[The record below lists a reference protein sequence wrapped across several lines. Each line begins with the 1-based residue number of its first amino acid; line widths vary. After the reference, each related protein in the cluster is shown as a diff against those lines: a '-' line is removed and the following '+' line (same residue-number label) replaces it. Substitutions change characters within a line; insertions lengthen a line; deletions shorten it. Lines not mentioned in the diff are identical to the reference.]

1 MNAGN
6 FTLTPSAKLEGGQEA
21 GDLNQVLATFRRRSR
36 LFMAVAVVI
45 VAAVMLVTLQ
55 QTPRFT
61 ATANVMMDTR
71 KHSVDNIQ
79 AVLSDLPDDTSV
91 VDTEVEI
98 LKSRSL
104 AEKVVNVLKL
114 DQDPEFNYSLR
125 KLNPIAAAINAP
137 GAAIQSLTHALA
149 PPASPQTKLDAE
161 ALRAQK
167 LHESVVDHVLRA
179 LEVRRSGLTYVINIS
194 FQSKDPA
201 KAAVIAN
208 TFADRYLLE
217 QLEAKF
223 DATQQATQWLNE
235 RLADLEPQVQAAES
249 AVAQYKASHGL
260 LAAENSTLTEQEISQ
275 LNTQLATAQA
285 EQAEQDARVHTAQQ
299 SLAGGSTGE
308 DFAGAMN
315 SDVIKNL
322 RAQKAQISQQAAD
335 LETKYGPKHP
345 DVIKIQRQLAD
356 IDTQIKQELARVVS
370 NLQSEDQVARQ
381 RAGSIQAS
389 LQRTKGTLA
398 GNNQS
403 GVELADLQR
412 KADAASTLYN
422 SLLNRAKET
431 STDQGSEQSD
441 ARVVSRAKIP
451 IKPSFPNVTL
461 NFVIGVVLGLIGGV
475 GAVLLMEA
483 LDSGLATSED
493 VERVLGVPHL
503 GAIPSLD
510 STTEGKASGIPPGRY
525 IVDKPLSAFAE
536 SFRNLRASI
545 LFSKVDTPVKVVIL
559 TSSLPGEGKTTTTFC
574 LGRSMAMSGAKT
586 IVVDCDLRRRNINR
600 MLDIEPTVGLIEV
613 LQGVATLDE
622 AILLDKPSGAHF
634 LPLAKSVYTPKD
646 LFGSTAMD
654 RLLAELRQRYDIVL
668 LDTAPV
674 IPVSDTRI
682 LAPKADIVVFLV
694 QWRRVPRKAVEAAFA
709 MLTSVGADIAGVAL
723 TLVDAREQA
732 KYGYGDAGYYYRS
745 YRKYYAQ

>member
-1 MNAGN
+1 
-6 FTLTPSAKLEGGQEA
+6 
-21 GDLNQVLATFRRRSR
+21 V
-36 LFMAVAVVI
+36 
-45 VAAVMLVTLQ
+45 
-55 QTPRFT
+55 
-61 ATANVMMDTR
+61 
-71 KHSVDNIQ
+71 Q
-79 AVLSDLPDDTSV
+79 A
-91 VDTEVEI
+91 
-98 LKSRSL
+98 
-104 AEKVVNVLKL
+104 
-114 DQDPEFNYSLR
+114 
-125 KLNPIAAAINAP
+125 
-137 GAAIQSLTHALA
+137 
-149 PPASPQTKLDAE
+149 
-161 ALRAQK
+161 
-167 LHESVVDHVLRA
+167 
-179 LEVRRSGLTYVINIS
+179 YVINIQFES
-194 FQSKDPA
+194 TDPA
-201 KAAVIAN
+201 KAALIAN

-235 RLADLEPQVQAAES
+235 RLAELEPQVQAGES
-249 AVAQYKASHGL
+249 AVASYKASHGL
-260 LAAENSTLTEQEISQ
+260 LATESSTLTEQEISG
-275 LNTQLATAQA
+275 LNGQLATAQA
-285 EQAEQDARVHTAQQ
+285 EQAEQDARVRTAQQ
-299 SLAGGSTGE
+299 AIAGGSTGE

-356 IDTQIKQELARVVS
+356 IDTQIKQELGRVVS
-370 NLQSEDQVARQ
+370 NLQTEDQVARQ

-389 LQRTKGTLA
+389 LERTKGTLA

-451 IKPSFPNVTL
+451 IKPSFPNIAL
-461 NFVIGVVLGLIGGV
+461 NFVIGVILGLIGGV
-475 GAVLLMEA
+475 GATLLMEA

-493 VERVLGVPHL
+493 VERILGVPHL

-510 STTEGKASGIPPGRY
+510 STTDGKASGIAPGRY
-525 IVDKPLSAFAE
+525 IIEKPLSAFAE

-545 LFSKVDTPVKVVIL
+545 LFSKVDNPVKVAIV

-586 IVVDCDLRRRNINR
+586 IIVDCDLRRRNINR
-600 MLDIEPTVGLIEV
+600 MLDIEPPVGLIEV

-622 AILLDKPSGAHF
+622 AIFIDKPSGAHF

-646 LFGSTAMD
+646 LFGSSAMD
-654 RLLAELRQRYDIVL
+654 RLLVELRARYDIVL

-682 LAPKADIVVFLV
+682 LAPKADVVVFLV

-709 MLTSVGADIAGVAL
+709 MLNSVGADIAGVAL

>member
-1 MNAGN
+1 MSLGN
-6 FTLTPSAKLEGGQEA
+6 FTLTPSANLEGGRDA

-36 LFMAVAVVI
+36 LFLAVAVVI

-55 QTPRFT
+55 QTPRYA
-61 ATANVMMDTR
+61 ATANVMIDTR

-104 AEKVVNVLKL
+104 AERVVNVLKL
-114 DQDPEFNYSLR
+114 DQDPEFNYAL
-125 KLNPIAAAINAP
+125 KKQNPIQAALNAPAAAFE
-137 GAAIQSLTHALA
+137 SLAHALT
-149 PPASPQTKLDAE
+149 PTPSPTAQAQAE
-161 ALRAQK
+161 SLHAQK
-167 LHESVVDHVLRA
+167 QHEAVVDHVLKK
-179 LEVRRSGLTYVINIS
+179 LEVRRSGLTYVINIQFES
-194 FQSKDPA
+194 TDPA

-235 RLADLEPQVQAAES
+235 RLAELEPQVQAAES
-249 AVAQYKASHGL
+249 VVAAYKASHGL
-260 LAAENSTLTEQEISQ
+260 LATESSTLTEQEISG
-275 LNTQLATAQA
+275 LNSQLATAQA

-299 SLAGGSTGE
+299 AIAGGSTGE

-356 IDTQIKQELARVVS
+356 IDTQIKQELTRVVS
-370 NLQSEDQVARQ
+370 NLQTEDQVARQ

-389 LQRTKGTLA
+389 LERTKGTLA

-403 GVELADLQR
+403 SVELAELQR

-431 STDQGSEQSD
+431 STDQGTEQSD

-451 IKPSFPNVTL
+451 IKPSFPNIPL
-461 NFVIGVVLGLIGGV
+461 NFIIGVILGLIGGV
-475 GAVLLMEA
+475 GATLLMEA

-493 VERVLGVPHL
+493 VERILGVPHL

-510 STTEGKASGIPPGRY
+510 STTDGKASGIPPGRY
-525 IVDKPLSAFAE
+525 IIEKPLSAFAE

-545 LFSKVDTPVKVVIL
+545 LFSKVDNPVKVAIV

-586 IVVDCDLRRRNINR
+586 IIVDCDLRRRNINR
-600 MLDIEPTVGLIEV
+600 MLDIEPPVGLIEV

-622 AILLDKPSGAHF
+622 AIFIDKPSGAHF

-646 LFGSTAMD
+646 LFGSSAMD
-654 RLLAELRQRYDIVL
+654 RLLVELRARYDIVL

-682 LAPKADIVVFLV
+682 LAPKADVVVFLV

-709 MLTSVGADIAGVAL
+709 MLNSVGADIAGVAL

>member
-6 FTLTPSAKLEGGQEA
+6 FTLTPSAKLEGGQDA
-21 GDLNQVLATFRRRSR
+21 GDLNQIIATFRRRSR
-36 LFMAVAVVI
+36 LFLAVAVVI

-55 QTPRFT
+55 QTPRYT
-61 ATANVMMDTR
+61 ATANVMIDTR
-71 KHSVDNIQ
+71 KHSVDNIT

-104 AEKVVNVLKL
+104 AERVVNSLKL
-114 DQDPEFNYSLR
+114 DQDPEFNSSLR
-125 KLNPIAAAINAP
+125 KQNPIESALIAPVNAIEHLA
-137 GAAIQSLTHALA
+137 HALTPA
-149 PPASPQTKLDAE
+149 PNPNTQAQAE
-161 ALRAQK
+161 SLRVQK
-167 LHESVVDHVLRA
+167 QHEAVVDHVLKG
-179 LEVRRSGLTYVINIS
+179 LVVRRSGLTYVIDVQ
-194 FQSKDPA
+194 FQSTDPA
-201 KAAVIAN
+201 KAALIAN

-235 RLADLEPQVQAAES
+235 RLAELEPQVQQAES
-249 AVAQYKASHGL
+249 VVEAYKASHGL
-260 LAAENSTLTEQEISQ
+260 LATENSTLTEQEISG

-285 EQAEQDARVHTAQQ
+285 EQAEQDARVRTAQQ
-299 SLAGGSTGE
+299 AIAGGSTGE
-308 DFAGAMN
+308 DFAGALN
-315 SDVIKNL
+315 SDLIKNL
-322 RAQKAQISQQAAD
+322 RAQKAQISQQATD

-356 IDTQIKQELARVVS
+356 IDVQIKQELTRVVS
-370 NLQSEDQVARQ
+370 NLQTEDQVARQ
-381 RAGSIQAS
+381 RAASIQAS
-389 LQRTKGTLA
+389 LNRTKGTLA
-398 GNNQS
+398 GDNQS

-422 SLLNRAKET
+422 SLLTRAKET

-451 IKPSFPNVTL
+451 IKPSFPNIPL
-461 NFVIGVVLGLIGGV
+461 NFIIGVILGLIGGV
-475 GAVLLMEA
+475 GATLLMEA

-510 STTEGKASGIPPGRY
+510 STTDGKATGITPGRY
-525 IVDKPLSAFAE
+525 IIEKPLSAFAE

-545 LFSKVDTPVKVVIL
+545 LFSKVDNPVKVAIV

-586 IVVDCDLRRRNINR
+586 IIVDCDLRRRNINR
-600 MLDIEPTVGLIEV
+600 MLDIEPPVGLIEV

-622 AILLDKPSGAHF
+622 AIFIDKPSGAHF

-646 LFGSTAMD
+646 LFGSSAMD
-654 RLLAELRQRYDIVL
+654 RLLAELRARYDIVL

-682 LAPKADIVVFLV
+682 LAPKADVVVFLV

-709 MLTSVGADIAGVAL
+709 MLNSVGADIAGVAL

>member
-6 FTLTPSAKLEGGQEA
+6 FTLTPSAKLEGAQDV

-36 LFMAVAVVI
+36 LFMAVGVVI
-45 VAAVMLVTLQ
+45 VVAVMLVTLQ
-55 QTPRFT
+55 QTPRYT
-61 ATANVMMDTR
+61 ATANVMIDTR

-79 AVLSDLPDDTSV
+79 AVLSDLPDDTGV

-104 AEKVVNVLKL
+104 AERVVNTLKL
-114 DQDPEFNYSLR
+114 DQDPEFNTTLI
-125 KLNPIAAAINAP
+125 KPNPIRAAINAP
-137 GAAIQSLTHALA
+137 IAAISGLMHAVSPTATPQSKADAAALH
-149 PPASPQTKLDAE
+149 
-161 ALRAQK
+161 AQK
-167 LHESVVDHVLRA
+167 LHESVVDHVLKG
-179 LEVRRSGLTYVINIS
+179 LEVRRSGLTYVINIQ

-235 RLADLEPQVQAAES
+235 RLAELEPQVQAAES
-249 AVAQYKASHGL
+249 AVATYKASHGL

-275 LNTQLATAQA
+275 LNGQLATAQA
-285 EQAEQDARVHTAQQ
+285 EQAEQDARVRTAQQ
-299 SLAGGSTGE
+299 SLAGGATGE
-308 DFAGAMN
+308 DIAGAMN
-315 SDVIKNL
+315 SDVMKNL
-322 RAQKAQISQQAAD
+322 RAQRAQVSQQAAD

-356 IDTQIKQELARVVS
+356 IDNQIKQELGRVVGG
-370 NLQSEDQVARQ
+370 LQSEDQVARQ
-381 RAGSIQAS
+381 RTSSIEAS

-403 GVELADLQR
+403 SVELADLQR

-461 NFVIGVVLGLIGGV
+461 NFIIGVILGLIGGV

-493 VERVLGVPHL
+493 VERILGVPHL

-510 STTEGKASGIPPGRY
+510 STTDGKASGIPPGRY
-525 IVDKPLSAFAE
+525 IVEKPLSAFAE

-545 LFSKVDTPVKVVIL
+545 LFSKVDSPVKVAIL

-600 MLDIEPTVGLIEV
+600 MLDVEPAVGLIEV

-622 AILLDKPSGAHF
+622 AIILDKPSGAHF

-654 RLLAELRQRYDIVL
+654 RLLAELRLRYDIVL

-682 LAPKADIVVFLV
+682 LAPKADVVVFLV

>member
-6 FTLTPSAKLEGGQEA
+6 FTLTPSANLEGGRDA

-36 LFMAVAVVI
+36 LFLAVAVVI

-55 QTPRFT
+55 QTPRYA
-61 ATANVMMDTR
+61 ATANVMIDTR
-71 KHSVDNIQ
+71 KHSVDNIT

-104 AEKVVNVLKL
+104 AERVVNTLKL
-114 DQDPEFNYSLR
+114 DQDPEFNFAL
-125 KLNPIAAAINAP
+125 KKQNPIQAALNAP
-137 GAAIQSLTHALA
+137 VAAFDSLTHALT
-149 PPASPQTKLDAE
+149 PTPSPTAQAQAE
-161 ALRAQK
+161 SLHAQK
-167 LHESVVDHVLRA
+167 QHEAVVDHVLKK
-179 LEVRRSGLTYVINIS
+179 LEVRRSGLTYVINIQFES
-194 FQSKDPA
+194 TDPA

-235 RLADLEPQVQAAES
+235 RLAELEPQVQAAES
-249 AVAQYKASHGL
+249 VVAAYKASHGL
-260 LAAENSTLTEQEISQ
+260 LATESSTLTEQEISG
-275 LNTQLATAQA
+275 LNSQLATAQA

-299 SLAGGSTGE
+299 AIAGGATGE

-356 IDTQIKQELARVVS
+356 IDTQIKQELSRVVS
-370 NLQSEDQVARQ
+370 NLQTEDQVARQ

-389 LQRTKGTLA
+389 LNRTKGTLA

-403 GVELADLQR
+403 SVELAELQR

-431 STDQGSEQSD
+431 STDQGTEQSD

-451 IKPSFPNVTL
+451 IKPSFPNIPL
-461 NFVIGVVLGLIGGV
+461 NFIIGIILGLIGGV
-475 GAVLLMEA
+475 GATLLMEA

-510 STTEGKASGIPPGRY
+510 STTDGKASGIPPGRY
-525 IVDKPLSAFAE
+525 IIEKPLSAFAE

-545 LFSKVDTPVKVVIL
+545 LFSKVDNPVKVAIV

-586 IVVDCDLRRRNINR
+586 IIVDCDLRRRNINR
-600 MLDIEPTVGLIEV
+600 MLDIEPPVGLIEV

-622 AILLDKPSGAHF
+622 AIFIDKPSGAHF

-646 LFGSTAMD
+646 LFGSSAMD
-654 RLLAELRQRYDIVL
+654 RLLVELRARYDIVL

-682 LAPKADIVVFLV
+682 LAPKADVVVFLV

-709 MLTSVGADIAGVAL
+709 MLNSVGADIAGVAL

-732 KYGYGDAGYYYRS
+732 KYGFGDAGYYYRS

>member
-6 FTLTPSAKLEGGQEA
+6 FTLTPSAKLEGGQDA
-21 GDLNQVLATFRRRSR
+21 GDLNQIIATFRRRSR
-36 LFMAVAVVI
+36 LFLAVAVVI

-55 QTPRFT
+55 QTPRYT
-61 ATANVMMDTR
+61 ATANVMIDTR
-71 KHSVDNIQ
+71 KHSVDNIT

-104 AEKVVNVLKL
+104 AERVVNSLKL
-114 DQDPEFNYSLR
+114 DQDPEFNSSLR
-125 KLNPIAAAINAP
+125 KQNPIESALIAPVNAIEHLA
-137 GAAIQSLTHALA
+137 HALTPA
-149 PPASPQTKLDAE
+149 PNPNTQAQAE
-161 ALRAQK
+161 SLRVQK
-167 LHESVVDHVLRA
+167 QHEAVVDHVLKG
-179 LEVRRSGLTYVINIS
+179 LVVRRSGLTYVIDVQ
-194 FQSKDPA
+194 FQSTDPA
-201 KAAVIAN
+201 KAALIAN

-235 RLADLEPQVQAAES
+235 RLAELEPQVQQAES
-249 AVAQYKASHGL
+249 VVEAYKASHGL
-260 LAAENSTLTEQEISQ
+260 LATENSTLTEQEISG

-285 EQAEQDARVHTAQQ
+285 EQAEQDARVRTAQQ
-299 SLAGGSTGE
+299 AIAGGSTGE
-308 DFAGAMN
+308 DFAGALN

-322 RAQKAQISQQAAD
+322 RAQKAQISQQATD

-356 IDTQIKQELARVVS
+356 IDVQIKQELTRVVS
-370 NLQSEDQVARQ
+370 NLQTEDQVARQ
-381 RAGSIQAS
+381 RAASIQAS
-389 LQRTKGTLA
+389 LNRTKGTLA
-398 GNNQS
+398 GDNQS

-422 SLLNRAKET
+422 SLLTRAKET

-451 IKPSFPNVTL
+451 IKPSFPNIPL
-461 NFVIGVVLGLIGGV
+461 NFIIGVILGLIGGV
-475 GAVLLMEA
+475 GATLLMEA

-510 STTEGKASGIPPGRY
+510 STTDGKATGITPGRY
-525 IVDKPLSAFAE
+525 IIEKPLSAFAE

-545 LFSKVDTPVKVVIL
+545 LFSKVDNPVKVAIV

-586 IVVDCDLRRRNINR
+586 IIVDCDLRRRNINR
-600 MLDIEPTVGLIEV
+600 MLDIEPPVGLIEV

-622 AILLDKPSGAHF
+622 AIFIDKPSGAHF

-646 LFGSTAMD
+646 LFGSSAMD
-654 RLLAELRQRYDIVL
+654 RLLAELRARYDIVL

-682 LAPKADIVVFLV
+682 LAPKADVVVFLV

-709 MLTSVGADIAGVAL
+709 MLNSVGADIAGVAL

>member
-6 FTLTPSAKLEGGQEA
+6 FTLTPSAKLEGGQDA
-21 GDLNQVLATFRRRSR
+21 GDLNQILATFRRRSR
-36 LFMAVAVVI
+36 LFLAVAVVI

-55 QTPRFT
+55 QTPRYT
-61 ATANVMMDTR
+61 ATANVMIDTR
-71 KHSVDNIQ
+71 KHSVDNIT

-104 AEKVVNVLKL
+104 AERVVNTLKL
-114 DQDPEFNYSLR
+114 DQDPEFNYFLR
-125 KLNPIAAAINAP
+125 KQNPIESALIAP
-137 GAAIQSLTHALA
+137 VHAVENLTHALSPA
-149 PPASPQTKLDAE
+149 PNPGAQAQAE
-161 ALRAQK
+161 ALHVQK
-167 LHESVVDHVLRA
+167 QHEAVVDHVLKA
-179 LEVRRSGLTYVINIS
+179 LEVRRSGLTYVINIQFES
-194 FQSKDPA
+194 TDPA
-201 KAAVIAN
+201 KAALIAN

-235 RLADLEPQVQAAES
+235 RLAELEPQVQAAES
-249 AVAQYKASHGL
+249 AVATYKSSHGL
-260 LAAENSTLTEQEISQ
+260 LAAENSTLTEQEISG

-285 EQAEQDARVHTAQQ
+285 EQAEQDARVRTAQQ
-299 SLAGGSTGE
+299 AIAGGSTGE

-356 IDTQIKQELARVVS
+356 IDAQIKQELTRVVS
-370 NLQSEDQVARQ
+370 NLQTEDQVARQ
-381 RAGSIQAS
+381 RTGSIQSS
-389 LQRTKGTLA
+389 LERTKGTLA

-403 GVELADLQR
+403 SVELAELQR

-441 ARVVSRAKIP
+441 SRVVSRAKIP
-451 IKPSFPNVTL
+451 IKPSFPNIAL
-461 NFVIGVVLGLIGGV
+461 NFIIGVILGLIGGV
-475 GAVLLMEA
+475 GATLLMEA

-493 VERVLGVPHL
+493 VERILGVPHL

-510 STTEGKASGIPPGRY
+510 STTDGKASGIPPGRY
-525 IVDKPLSAFAE
+525 IIEKPLSAFAE

-545 LFSKVDTPVKVVIL
+545 LFSKVDNPVKVAIV

-586 IVVDCDLRRRNINR
+586 IIVDCDLRRRNINR
-600 MLDIEPTVGLIEV
+600 MLDIEPPVGLIEV

-622 AILLDKPSGAHF
+622 AIFIDKPSGAHF

-646 LFGSTAMD
+646 LFGSSAMD
-654 RLLAELRQRYDIVL
+654 RLLVDLRARYDIVL

-682 LAPKADIVVFLV
+682 LAPKADVVVFLV

-709 MLTSVGADIAGVAL
+709 MLNSVGADIAGVAL

>member
-6 FTLTPSAKLEGGQEA
+6 FTLTPSAKLDGGQEV
-21 GDLNQVLATFRRRSR
+21 GDLNHILATFRRRSR
-36 LFMAVAVVI
+36 LFLAVAVVI

-55 QTPRFT
+55 QTPRYT
-61 ATANVMMDTR
+61 ATANVMIDTR

-79 AVLSDLPDDTSV
+79 QVLSDLPDDTGV

-104 AEKVVNVLKL
+104 AERVVNVLKL
-114 DQDPEFNYSLR
+114 DQDPEFNATLQKPNPVRAVIGAPMAAVSSLMH
-125 KLNPIAAAINAP
+125 
-137 GAAIQSLTHALA
+137 SLQ
-149 PPASPQTKLDAE
+149 PPASTQAKADADQ
-161 ALRAQK
+161 LRAQK
-167 LHESVVDHVLRA
+167 LHESVVDHVLKS
-179 LEVRRSGLTYVINIS
+179 LEVRRSGLTYVINIQ
-194 FQSKDPA
+194 FQSKDPS
-201 KAAVIAN
+201 KAALIAN

-217 QLEAKF
+217 QLETKF
-223 DATQQATQWLNE
+223 DATQQANQWLNE
-235 RLADLEPQVQAAES
+235 RLAELEPQVQSAES
-249 AVAQYKASHGL
+249 AVAQYKAIHGL

-285 EQAEQDARVHTAQQ
+285 EQAEQDARVRTAKQQ
-299 SLAGGSTGE
+299 IDNGSNGE

-315 SDVIKNL
+315 SEVIKNL
-322 RAQKAQISQQAAD
+322 RAQKAQISQTAAD

-345 DVIKIQRQLAD
+345 EVIKIQRQLAD
-356 IDTQIKQELARVVS
+356 IDVQIKQELERVAG
-370 NLQSEDQVARQ
+370 NLQTEDQVARQ
-381 RAGSIQAS
+381 RTASIEAS
-389 LQRTKGTLA
+389 LQKTKGTLA

-403 GVELADLQR
+403 SVELSELQR

-431 STDQGSEQSD
+431 STDQGTEQSD

-451 IKPSFPNVTL
+451 TGASFPNVPL
-461 NFVIGVVLGLIGGV
+461 NFIIGIALGLIGGV

-493 VERVLGVPHL
+493 VERILGVPHL

-510 STTEGKASGIPPGRY
+510 STTDGKASGVPPGRY
-525 IVDKPLSAFAE
+525 IVEKPLSAFAE

-545 LFSKVDTPVKVVIL
+545 LFSKVDNPVKVAIV

-586 IVVDCDLRRRNINR
+586 VVVDCDLRRRNINR
-600 MLDIEPTVGLIEV
+600 MLDIEPAVGLIEV

-622 AILLDKPSGAHF
+622 AIIRDKPSGAHF

-646 LFGSTAMD
+646 LFGSSAMD

-682 LAPKADIVVFLV
+682 LAPKADVVVFLV

-709 MLTSVGADIAGVAL
+709 MLNSVGADIAGVAL